1 MMADPVNPTVVPVEA
16 PPAGRRGRRAWVR
29 AAILAVLL
37 AAALTAFYASPARV
51 WLKDRDAVRRVLA
64 DLGVWAYPACVLAA
78 AVMVPCGAPRLLLA
92 AVGAM
97 VLGFWSGLVLTQAG
111 ALLGY
116 YAVFCFVRWGGR
128 EWVLQRWPKLRPL
141 SEGLKDYGIGGVF
154 LVRQMPVHGSLTN
167 LALGLSGV
175 GHYQFLIGSG
185 IGLLPEAIPAALIG
199 AGLVSGSFEK
209 AFPYLAGAALAMGV
223 LWVGVG
229 VALRRLRRGR
239 AGALLADHSDHTATR
254 PGGSVLR

>member
-1 MMADPVNPTVVPVEA
+1 MMADPVNPTVVPADA
-16 PPAGRRGRRAWVR
+16 PRAGRRGRRAWVR
-29 AAILAVLL
+29 AVVLAVVL
-37 AAALTAFYASPARV
+37 AGALMAFYASPARV
-51 WLKDRDAVRRVLA
+51 WLRDQNAVRRVLA
-64 DLGVWAYPACVLAA
+64 DLGVWAYPACILAS

-97 VLGFWSGLVLTQAG
+97 VLGFGWGLVLTQAG

-116 YAVFCFVRWGGR
+116 YGVFCFVRWGGR
-128 EWVLQRWPKLRPL
+128 EWVLHRWPKLRPL

-154 LVRQMPVHGSLTN
+154 LVRQVPVHGSLTN

-175 GHYQFLIGSG
+175 RHYQFLIGSG
-185 IGLLPEAIPAALIG
+185 IGMLPEAVPAALIG

-229 VALRRLRRGR
+229 VALRRIRRGR
-239 AGALLADHSDHTATR
+239 VGALLVGDAENGADHA
-254 PGGSVLR
+254 GQSVLR

>member
-1 MMADPVNPTVVPVEA
+1 MMADPVNPTVVPADA
-16 PPAGRRGRRAWVR
+16 PPAGRRGRPAWVR
-29 AAILAVLL
+29 AVVLVVVLAG
-37 AAALTAFYASPARV
+37 ALTVFYASPARE
-51 WLKDRDAVRRVLA
+51 WLKDQNAVRRVLT

-78 AVMVPCGAPRLLLA
+78 AIMVPCGAPRLLLA
-92 AVGAM
+92 AIGAM
-97 VLGFWSGLVLTQAG
+97 VLGVWWGLLLTQAG

-128 EWVLQRWPKLRPL
+128 EWVLHRWPRLRRL

-175 GHYQFLIGSG
+175 RHYQFLIGSG
-185 IGLLPEAIPAALIG
+185 LGMLPEAVPAALIG

-209 AFPYLAGAALAMGV
+209 AFPYLAGAALAIGV

-229 VALRRLRRGR
+229 VAVGRIRRGR
-239 AGALLADHSDHTATR
+239 AGALLVDGQEHA
-254 PGGSVLR
+254 PGRGLR